1 MKVSDQFSQTS
12 LSSSITL
19 LNEIQDLCLI
29 NKILYNLSSILLWS
43 SQDFES
49 LFSSSTYCLSEA
61 GAQQIFV
68 FLEILYPE

>member
-29 NKILYNLSSILLWS
+29 NKILHNLSSILLWS